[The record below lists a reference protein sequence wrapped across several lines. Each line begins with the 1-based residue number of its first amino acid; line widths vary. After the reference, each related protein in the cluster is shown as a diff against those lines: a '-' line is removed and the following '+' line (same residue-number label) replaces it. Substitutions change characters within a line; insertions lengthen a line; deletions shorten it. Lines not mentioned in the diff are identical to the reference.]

1 MAEYKRKIKATGGV
15 IISKL
20 NFKQQ
25 ESASGGW
32 QQSSWLLNSLQLFQ
46 ILQNPYWRRQA
57 LWQLLIF
64 QGHNMLEGDVNS
76 QEQLAPGRAQGSS
89 IVWLA
94 KNLIGPE
101 IAEIGAD
108 WNVTLTFFL
117 PTVGRPTNWPPWSAA
132 ACRDLRLPC
141 SDRLPPRRSDHS
153 QRWWST
159 FNWDLQHRCLLDSRA
174 AECKIYEGRA
184 LSLHPL
190 HRMHTLWPPAPCSTS
205 SKWCYGDNDDCGCG
219 WRCQPDNSLA
229 TPCCCPQLTSTAVF
243 VYRWIFNILE

>member
-32 QQSSWLLNSLQLFQ
+32 QQSSWLLNLLQLFQ
-46 ILQNPYWRRQA
+46 ILPNPYRRRQA

-108 WNVTLTFFL
+108 WNVTLTFFCQRW
-117 PTVGRPTNWPPWSAA
+117 V
-132 ACRDLRLPC
+132 
-141 SDRLPPRRSDHS
+141 DRLTTLERRGMP
-153 QRWWST
+153 WPEIAVLWS
-159 FNWDLQHRCLLDSRA
+159 FA
-174 AECKIYEGRA
+174 ASKIGSFSE
-184 LSLHPL
+184 
-190 HRMHTLWPPAPCSTS
+190 MVV
-205 SKWCYGDNDDCGCG
+205 N
-219 WRCQPDNSLA
+219 
-229 TPCCCPQLTSTAVF
+229 V
-243 VYRWIFNILE
+243 

>member
-32 QQSSWLLNSLQLFQ
+32 QQSSWLLNLLQLFQ
-46 ILQNPYWRRQA
+46 ILPNPYWRRQA
-57 LWQLLIF
+57 LWQVLIF

-141 SDRLPPRRSDHS
+141 SDRLPPPRSDHS
-153 QRWWST
+153 PRWCGGGQRLIEIYST
-159 FNWDLQHRCLLDSRA
+159 GASWTIAQQSARFMRDVHYRCIHCIA
-174 AECKIYEGRA
+174 Y
-184 LSLHPL
+184 PL
-190 HRMHTLWPPAPCSTS
+190 TPPT
-205 SKWCYGDNDDCGCG
+205 
-219 WRCQPDNSLA
+219 
-229 TPCCCPQLTSTAVF
+229 TM
-243 VYRWIFNILE
+243 